1 MGYVSPS
8 KQFYQDLFEEN
19 ALMQFFEGKYS
30 DEHAFRKQWNYFIK
44 DDNPDAERIRDLL
57 SQGEVEDAKSEMQ
70 RIVSDAQD
78 EEDHPLH
85 FRHANRG
92 FEGGKKDSDKDS
104 YNDNMKLVSDTIAA
118 YSQTRRGKTA
128 LNSRLEAEVTGTK
141 KPEVSS
147 KWKQE
152 TGKKIDTKKGDILFT
167 DKQTTTKTYTGQD
180 GKEKKK
186 TSVAGKR
193 ISLSLKQANSQ
204 TMSGITG
211 ETQATWKA
219 AAQKTRNKMK
229 NDGASEEE
237 LGEFDKDTE
246 STLNKL
252 KKAQDLGQRNPN
264 FGSKA
269 PKNGDKNPSERR
281 SAVMQ
286 KYMDTYSQKY
296 PEALKQFD
304 KEAASGRA
312 KFGKDQSKGRA
323 QDVATHKHPKGW
335 SDASAKDIRDRDI
348 TTDTTHAGPAARAS
362 KHPIKKDKDVHR
374 LDTRKPV
381 STPSG
386 PAVVTSRVD
395 QQDPAKQNQS
405 PLEDTAV
412 RKSIERHK
420 KKDWRDSRRII
431 KKSFKDLRK
440 NQENQNK
447 NSNLTTNKVIDYNLG
462 A

>member
-1 MGYVSPS
+1 MH
-8 KQFYQDLFEEN
+8 
-19 ALMQFFEGKYS
+19 FFEGKYS

-44 DDNPDAERIRDLL
+44 DDSPDSKRIRDLL

-85 FRHANRG
+85 FRQANRG
-92 FEGGKKDSDKDS
+92 FTGSKKDSDLES
-104 YNDNMKLVSDTIAA
+104 YNDNMRLVSDTIAA

-128 LNSRLEAEVTGTK
+128 LNSRLEAEVTGAA
-141 KPEVSS
+141 KPKVSS

-152 TGKKIDTKKGDILFT
+152 TGKDKDTKKGDILFS
-167 DKQTTTKTYTGQD
+167 G
-180 GKEKKK
+180 GKKK
-186 TSVAGKR
+186 
-193 ISLSLKQANSQ
+193 ISLSLKQADSQ
-204 TMSGITG
+204 TMSGTTG

-323 QDVATHKHPKGW
+323 QDVATHKHPKGY
-335 SDASAKDIRDRDI
+335 SGASAKDIRDRDI
-348 TTDTTHAGPAARAS
+348 TTDTSHAGPAARAS

-386 PAVVTSRVD
+386 PAVVTSRVT
-395 QQDPAKQNQS
+395 QQDPAKVEKQQEKDPILKAIDRRNRKNPNQPQIQREVPQRPQS
-405 PLEDTAV
+405 
-412 RKSIERHK
+412 
-420 KKDWRDSRRII
+420 
-431 KKSFKDLRK
+431 SFKDFQQRIISRGGYGNAAVAK
-440 NQENQNK
+440 HVRNQ
-447 NSNLTTNKVIDYNLG
+447 G
-462 A
+462 

>member
-1 MGYVSPS
+1 MGYSPS
-8 KQFYQDLFEEN
+8 IKFYQDLFEEN

-44 DDNPDAERIRDLL
+44 DDNPDAEKIRDLL

-85 FRHANRG
+85 FKQANKG
-92 FEGGKKDSDKDS
+92 FTGSKEDSDLKS

-128 LNSRLEAEVTGTK
+128 VSKKLEAEVTGAA

-152 TGKKIDTKKGDILFT
+152 TGKGKDTKKGDILFS
-167 DKQTTTKTYTGQD
+167 DGGKTK
-180 GKEKKK
+180 
-186 TSVAGKR
+186 
-193 ISLSLKQANSQ
+193 ISLSLKQADSQ
-204 TMSGITG
+204 TMSGTTG

-219 AAQKTRNKMK
+219 AAQKTRNKMQ
-229 NDGASEEE
+229 NDGASKKE
-237 LGEFDKDTE
+237 LAAFDKDTE
-246 STLNKL
+246 STINKL
-252 KKAQDLGQRNPN
+252 KKAQDLGQKNPN

-269 PKNGDKNPSERR
+269 PANGDKNPSERR

-286 KYMDTYSQKY
+286 STMDRYSKKY

-304 KEAASGRA
+304 KEAASGKA

-335 SDASAKDIRDRDI
+335 SDASAKDIKDRDI
-348 TTDTTHAGPAARAS
+348 TTDTAHAGPAARAS
-362 KHPIKKDKDVHR
+362 KHPISKTKDVHR
-374 LDTRKPV
+374 LDTKKPV

-386 PAVVTSRVD
+386 SAVVTSRVT
-395 QQDPAKQNQS
+395 QQNPAKQNQS
-405 PLEDTAV
+405 PPEDTAV
-412 RKSIERHK
+412 KKSIARNEK
-420 KKDWRDSRRII
+420 KQMTVQDIQ
-431 KKSFKDLRK
+431 KKSKEIAAKKRLN
-440 NQENQNK
+440 NQEFKKNIPLQNQAQAIRNARTAQ
-447 NSNLTTNKVIDYNLG
+447 SGVQ
-462 A
+462 

>member
-1 MGYVSPS
+1 MR
-8 KQFYQDLFEEN
+8 FAEFL
-19 ALMQFFEGKYS
+19 LLLEGKYS

-44 DDNPDAERIRDLL
+44 DNNPDSERIRDLL

-70 RIVSDAQD
+70 RIISDAQD

-85 FRHANRG
+85 FRQARRG
-92 FEGGKKDSDKDS
+92 FTGGKEDGDLES
-104 YNDNMKLVSDTIAA
+104 YNDNMRLVSDTIAV

-128 LNSRLEAEVTGTK
+128 VSRQLEAEVTGTA

-152 TGKKIDTKKGDILFT
+152 TGKEKDTKKGDILFSDG
-167 DKQTTTKTYTGQD
+167 DKVK
-180 GKEKKK
+180 
-186 TSVAGKR
+186 
-193 ISLSLKQANSQ
+193 ISLSLKQADSQ
-204 TMSGITG
+204 TMSGTTG

-219 AAQKTRNKMK
+219 AAQKTRNKMQ

-386 PAVVTSRVD
+386 PAVVTSRVT
-395 QQDPAKQNQS
+395 QQDPAKVEKQQEKDPILKAIDRRNRKNPNQPQIQREVPQRPQS
-405 PLEDTAV
+405 
-412 RKSIERHK
+412 
-420 KKDWRDSRRII
+420 
-431 KKSFKDLRK
+431 SFKDFQQRIISRGGYGNAAVAK
-440 NQENQNK
+440 HVRNQ
-447 NSNLTTNKVIDYNLG
+447 G
-462 A
+462 

>member
-1 MGYVSPS
+1 MKTFVD
-8 KQFYQDLFEEN
+8 FIFECYFN
-19 ALMQFFEGKYS
+19 KFSFSLFEGKYS

-44 DDNPDAERIRDLL
+44 DSNPDADRIRDLL
-57 SQGEVEDAKSEMQ
+57 SKGEVEDAKSEMQ

-78 EEDHPLH
+78 EDDHPLH
-85 FRHANRG
+85 FKQANRG
-92 FEGGKKDSDKDS
+92 FTDSKTDNDLES
-104 YNDNMKLVSDTIAA
+104 YNDNMRLVSDTIAA

-128 LNSRLEAEVTGTK
+128 VSKKLEAEVTGEE

-186 TSVAGKR
+186 TSVAGTR

-219 AAQKTRNKMK
+219 AAQKTRNKMQ
-229 NDGASEEE
+229 NDGASKEE
-237 LGEFDKDTE
+237 LDAFDKDTE
-246 STLNKL
+246 SMLNNL

-269 PKNGDKNPSERR
+269 PANGDKNPSERR

-286 KYMDTYSQKY
+286 STMDTYSQKY

-335 SDASAKDIRDRDI
+335 SDASAKDIRYRDI
-348 TTDTTHAGPAARAS
+348 STDTAHAGPAARAS
-362 KHPIKKDKDVHR
+362 KHPISRTKDVHR
-374 LDTRKPV
+374 LDTQKPV

-395 QQDPAKQNQS
+395 QQNPAKQNQS
-405 PLEDTAV
+405 SPEDIAV
-412 RKSIERHK
+412 RKSIERRNRK
-420 KKDWRDSRRII
+420 NPNQPQIQREVPQRPQSTFAQFQQQIASRR
-431 KKSFKDLRK
+431 LR
-440 NQENQNK
+440 ND
-447 NSNLTTNKVIDYNLG
+447 TVLG
-462 A
+462 PGQ

>member
-1 MGYVSPS
+1 MKSFVEFNQILSEY
-8 KQFYQDLFEEN
+8 
-19 ALMQFFEGKYS
+19 ALMHFFEGKYS

-44 DDNPDAERIRDLL
+44 DDSPDSKRIRDLL

-85 FRHANRG
+85 FRQANRG
-92 FEGGKKDSDKDS
+92 FTGSKKDSDLES
-104 YNDNMKLVSDTIAA
+104 YNDNMRLVSDTIAA

-152 TGKKIDTKKGDILFT
+152 TGKKIDTIKGDILFS

-395 QQDPAKQNQS
+395 QQDPAKVEKQQEKDPILKAIDRRNRKNPNQPQIQREVPQRPQS
-405 PLEDTAV
+405 
-412 RKSIERHK
+412 
-420 KKDWRDSRRII
+420 
-431 KKSFKDLRK
+431 SFKDFQQRIISRGGYGNAAVAK
-440 NQENQNK
+440 HVRNQ
-447 NSNLTTNKVIDYNLG
+447 G
-462 A
+462 

>member
-8 KQFYQDLFEEN
+8 AQFYKNLFEEN
-19 ALMQFFEGKYS
+19 ALMQFFEGKYN

-57 SQGEVEDAKSEMQ
+57 SNGEVEDAKSEMQ

-85 FRHANRG
+85 FKQANRG
-92 FEGGKKDSDKDS
+92 FTDSKTDNDLES
-104 YNDNMKLVSDTIAA
+104 YNDNMRLVSDTIAA

-128 LNSRLEAEVTGTK
+128 VSKKLEAEVTGAA

-152 TGKKIDTKKGDILFT
+152 TGKGKDTKKGDILFSDG
-167 DKQTTTKTYTGQD
+167 DKTK
-180 GKEKKK
+180 
-186 TSVAGKR
+186 
-193 ISLSLKQANSQ
+193 ISLSLKQADSQ
-204 TMSGITG
+204 TMSGTTG

-219 AAQKTRNKMK
+219 AAQKTRNKMQ
-229 NDGASEEE
+229 NNGASKEE
-237 LGEFDKDTE
+237 LDAFDKDTE
-246 STLNKL
+246 SMLNNL
-252 KKAQDLGQRNPN
+252 KKAQDLGKKNPN

-269 PKNGDKNPSERR
+269 PANGDKNPSERR

-286 KYMDTYSQKY
+286 STMDRYSKKY

-304 KEAASGRA
+304 KEAASGKV

-335 SDASAKDIRDRDI
+335 SDASSKDIKDRDI
-348 TTDTTHAGPAARAS
+348 TTDTAHAGPAARAS

-374 LDTRKPV
+374 LDTREPV
-381 STPSG
+381 KTPSG
-386 PAVVTSRVD
+386 SAVVTSRVK

-405 PLEDTAV
+405 PPEDTAV

-420 KKDWRDSRRII
+420 KK
-431 KKSFKDLRK
+431 KSFQDFRK

-447 NSNLTTNKVIDYNLG
+447 NPNLTTNKVIDHNKQQSTAIKRATNG
-462 A
+462 NWQDSRST